1 MSIKRHTG
9 AAFSEVSTRERWN
22 GSSWVALTFGKRWN
36 GSAWVD
42 LWSNSSSSSGSSGGS
57 GGSSGTTT
65 SGSGSISKVSS
76 TVSRP
81 TVNYSGS
88 FTWSKSGSSLTVPVK
103 FAAWISSSAKLGS
116 GVKLTV
122 YARLNGGAWMS
133 AVIKNTSAVWS
144 NSSAKHYAAVNLN
157 GTAKSTNTI
166 EWYVTRSGSTYS
178 GTAGNFG
185 SSSSP
190 KKKTFS

>member
-1 MSIKRHTG
+1 M
-9 AAFSEVSTRERWN
+9 
-22 GSSWVALTFGKRWN
+22 
-36 GSAWVD
+36 
-42 LWSNSSSSSGSSGGS
+42 
-57 GGSSGTTT
+57 
-65 SGSGSISKVSS
+65 
-76 TVSRP
+76 
-81 TVNYSGS
+81 
-88 FTWSKSGSSLTVPVK
+88 
-103 FAAWISSSAKLGS
+103 
-116 GVKLTV
+116 KLTV

-185 SSSSP
+185 SSSSS